1 MLKNAFLILVGLMV
15 AIGVGAGTVSY
26 ALNARSGVGAVNIS
40 GWTAFPDMGTPEADP
55 YSKARVAREGVLTLG
70 RAEGLA
76 FTAQR
81 DSNGDGLRVEC
92 SYVVEGTIP
101 PARFWTLY
109 PSRPGDAPIQPR
121 NIRPVALHSYEVLRL
136 PDNSVSISVGP
147 KPTPGN
153 WLALHGSGPMTLNLT
168 LYDTPIA
175 SSTGLTG
182 VELPQILKVG
192 CDAG

>member
-1 MLKNAFLILVGLMV
+1 MLKNAFLILVSLMV
-15 AIGVGAGTVSY
+15 AVGVGAGTVSY
-26 ALNARSGVGAVNIS
+26 ALNARSGVGAVAIS
-40 GWTAFPDMGTPEADP
+40 GWTAFPDMGTPDADP

-81 DSNGDGLRVEC
+81 DSNGDALRIEC
-92 SYVVEGTIP
+92 AYLVEGTVP

-109 PSRPGDAPIQPR
+109 PSGPGDAALQASDTRPI
-121 NIRPVALHSYEVLRL
+121 ALHSYEVLRL
-136 PDNSVSISVGP
+136 PDNSVSISVGS

-153 WLALHGSGPMTLNLT
+153 WLAVLGNGPMTLNLT

-182 VELPQILKVG
+182 IELPQILKVG

>member
-1 MLKNAFLILVGLMV
+1 MLKNAFLILVSLAV

-26 ALNARSGVGAVNIS
+26 ALNARSGVGAVSIG
-40 GWTAFPDMGTPEADP
+40 GWTAFPDMGTPDADP
-55 YSKARVAREGVLTLG
+55 YAKARVARDGVLALG
-70 RAEGLA
+70 RAEGVG

-81 DSNGDGLRVEC
+81 DSGGELLLLQCR
-92 SYVVEGTIP
+92 YTLEGSVP

-109 PSRPGDAPIQPR
+109 PSAANVALGPR
-121 NIRPVALHSYEVLRL
+121 NRRPSALHSYEVLRRA
-136 PDNSVSISVGP
+136 DNSVSIAIGSQP
-147 KPTPGN
+147 APGN
-153 WLALHGSGPMTLNLT
+153 WLAVAGRGPMVLHLT

-182 VELPQILKVG
+182 VELPQIVKAG